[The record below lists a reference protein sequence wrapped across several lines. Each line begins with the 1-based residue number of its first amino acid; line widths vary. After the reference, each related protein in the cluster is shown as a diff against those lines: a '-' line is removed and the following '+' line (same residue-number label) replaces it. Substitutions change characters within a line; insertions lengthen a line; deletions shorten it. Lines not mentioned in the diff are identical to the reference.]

1 MDSFST
7 LRCASPL
14 NVETNDFIHHAENDK
29 LVGRGLSAAAL
40 TRSLPR
46 PGLRVNTLP
55 SLDDL
60 LDQWEDARSRGESL
74 DPAVLC
80 QQAPELLE
88 PLRAKIEVLKKMNAR
103 LEDDPD
109 ATELHS
115 NLRRQQRGTEDRAAI
130 LKERPQL
137 QTGYENLRFHAQGGL
152 GMVFEATD
160 VRLHRNVALKF
171 MHGHLAE
178 MPWARERFL
187 LEAEIT
193 GRLDHPGIVPVHGLG
208 MTETK
213 RPFYTMRFIRGETFD
228 LAIKRYHTPLAKQS
242 TSERSLEFRSLIARF
257 ISVCNTLAYAHNCG
271 IVHRDIKPENIMLGR
286 YAETLVVDWGLALA
300 VDRDETA
307 KQSGEVTLMP
317 SSGSQA
323 GGSSG
328 GPAGTPA
335 YMAPEQA
342 RDCDHVNRHADIY
355 SLGVVLYKILC
366 GLLPYKDASSP
377 LQMMELLQKG
387 KFPAPS
393 EIDSKIPKPIE
404 AICLKAMATQPVDRY
419 DTALDLAADLEHW
432 LADEPVSVYQ
442 EPRLASIFRWVKNH
456 QHIAFAIAG
465 AVMIALLSSLAS
477 AIGLGRQAHIE
488 GTLRANAE
496 SARLQNLRTA
506 TQLAAGM
513 VGQEINERLQ
523 LLERSAIDPKL
534 VEELLKH
541 ETSGEKTES
550 DYFQNW
556 LTKIGA
562 DNKESLDF
570 DTLFLVDSLGIQLA
584 RFPLENGKSIGQ
596 DYSGRDY
603 FHGSNN
609 EVNAERTR
617 SFNPQAMG
625 KKPKVIERPHL
636 STIYESSSDK
646 SLKVAVSVPIWN
658 VEAGKPNRRVIGV
671 LGMSIELNKF
681 DSILNEKFFGNNVV
695 ELIDFRFDTVSKD
708 PKRGL
713 VLHHPA
719 LQKKSFH
726 EAPRL
731 SDTQTQEFLLKGVAK
746 LWEVQQSARGNPPV
760 ALSPYSGRAPT
771 EPICEIITNHVDP
784 VDGTDRQSIAAFST
798 VWIANRA
805 TSNESGGKKAFLDT
819 GWIVV
824 VKSADTSK

>member
-1 MDSFST
+1 M
-7 LRCASPL
+7 
-14 NVETNDFIHHAENDK
+14 
-29 LVGRGLSAAAL
+29 
-40 TRSLPR
+40 
-46 PGLRVNTLP
+46 NTLP

-60 LDQWEDARSRGESL
+60 LDQWEEARIRGETL
-74 DPAVLC
+74 DPADLC

-88 PLRAKIEVLKKMNAR
+88 PLRAKIEVLKKMDAR
-103 LEDDPD
+103 LQDDPD

-115 NLRRQQRGTEDRAAI
+115 SLRRQQRGTEDRATI
-130 LKERPQL
+130 LNERPQL
-137 QTGYENLRFHAQGGL
+137 QTGFENLRFHAQGGL

-171 MHGHLAE
+171 MHSHLAE

-208 MTETK
+208 LTDSK

-228 LAIKRYHTPLAKQS
+228 LAIQRYHKPLTEQS
-242 TSERSLEFRSLIARF
+242 ASERSLEFRSLIARF

-307 KQSGEVTLMP
+307 KRSGEVTLMP

-355 SLGVVLYKILC
+355 SMGVVLYKILC
-366 GLLPYKDASSP
+366 GQLPFKNANSP
-377 LQMMELLQKG
+377 LQLMELLQKG
-387 KFPAPS
+387 KFPKPS
-393 EIDSKIPKPIE
+393 EIDPQIPKAVE
-404 AICLKAMATQPVDRY
+404 AICLKAMATQAVDRY
-419 DTALDLAADLEHW
+419 DTALDMAADLEHW
-432 LADEPVSVYQ
+432 LADEPVSVYR
-442 EPRLASIFRWVKNH
+442 EPRLTSIMRWVKNH

-465 AVMIALLSSLAS
+465 AVLIALLSSLAS
-477 AIGLGRQAHIE
+477 AIGLGSYAQNESA
-488 GTLRANAE
+488 LRANAE

-534 VEELLKH
+534 VEQLLSH
-541 ETSGEKTES
+541 ETAAENNES
-550 DYFQNW
+550 DFYQNW

-562 DNKESLDF
+562 ESKESLEF

-584 RFPLENGKSIGQ
+584 RFPLENGKTIGQ
-596 DYSGRDY
+596 DFSGRDY
-603 FHGSNN
+603 FHGRNDD
-609 EVNAERTR
+609 VNAERSR
-617 SFNPQAMG
+617 SLNPNAVG
-625 KKPKVIERPHL
+625 NKPKVIERPHL
-636 STIYESSSDK
+636 STLYRSSSDQ
-646 SLKVAVSVPIWN
+646 SLKVALSVPIWN
-658 VEAGKPNRRVIGV
+658 VEAGKPNRRVLGV

-681 DSILNEKFFGNNVV
+681 DNILNEKFFGDNVV
-695 ELIDFRFDTVSKD
+695 ELIDFRFDTLSGK

-719 LQKKSFH
+719 LQKKNFQ

-731 SDTQTQEFLLKGVAK
+731 SDSQIQDFLAKGVAR
-746 LWEVQQSARGNPPV
+746 LWEVQQTARGNPPV
-760 ALSPYSGRAPT
+760 AASPYTGRAPA
-771 EPICEIITNHVDP
+771 EPICEIITDHIDP
-784 VDGTDRQSIAAFST
+784 VDGTNKQSIAAFST

-805 TSNESGGKKAFLDT
+805 SSNESGGKRAFLDT

-824 VKSADTSK
+824 VKSADPNK